1 MCRGPPLR
9 TLAVPGVDRAGHSLP
24 APGGPGCNGG
34 NGKGFLEGRALGL
47 GLRWLSRSSLAEKSM
62 EKGTF
67 LMEGL
72 GDLCRGVE
80 VKRSQ
85 AHWGRTKPMGRLE
98 A

>member
-1 MCRGPPLR
+1 M
-9 TLAVPGVDRAGHSLP
+9 
-24 APGGPGCNGG
+24 
-34 NGKGFLEGRALGL
+34 GL

-85 AHWGRTKPMGRLE
+85 THWGRTKPMGRLE

>member
-1 MCRGPPLR
+1 M
-9 TLAVPGVDRAGHSLP
+9 
-24 APGGPGCNGG
+24 
-34 NGKGFLEGRALGL
+34 GL
-47 GLRWLSRSSLAEKSM
+47 GLRWFSRSFLAEKSM

-85 AHWGRTKPMGRLE
+85 THWGRTKPIGRLE